1 MKKSIIKSLGIILV
15 LLTISNIVV
24 TVVEYIEF
32 RNLLEQY
39 QFFGIKAIEL
49 EMLKSKDVFTLGL
62 FLSLGMVFLT
72 VVFIATV
79 MKSDNPY

>member
-15 LLTISNIVV
+15 LLTISNIFV